1 MKAISGKRLARL
13 LKQRGWS
20 LARVTG
26 SQHIYTKPESQVR
39 LALPI
44 HGNRTLKIGLQR
56 HLMKLAEIS
65 ESEL

>member
-1 MKAISGKRLARL
+1 MKAISGKRFARL
-13 LKQRGWS
+13 LEQRGWS

-26 SQHIYTKPESQVR
+26 SHHIYIKPASQVR

-56 HLMKLAEIS
+56 HLMQLAEIS